1 MMIEQHYDEE
11 VLAGFL
17 AEPIDSEARDRHLSG
32 CSLCKQTL
40 KSIRDTAGLLKQPD
54 VWNSES
60 FSSAPRPQ
68 TLAFLRNVQRTM
80 ADEDAAAEVYVKQ
93 LLAGSRE
100 TWAPR
105 LVNHPEWRTAGVVRE
120 LIAATDGYNFTSPL
134 DAVELTRIGTQIAE
148 SLPACYGRDSLAAD
162 AWREHAY
169 AQLIVGS
176 YNEAMAAV
184 DQADRFVSAASDFA
198 GARTTLMRA
207 LVLRNQEN
215 WTDAG
220 TMARRAAAEFLRFG
234 DIAKY
239 FSARMTDAFVLYD
252 NSQYRKAAAVYAE
265 LSPLHAQI
273 PPQTLAL
280 AWHNEGLCHR
290 EVGEFARAETCF
302 VNAIAL
308 ADRLQMAL
316 LRTKALWHLARVLMR
331 QSRYDDA
338 LKVLNPL
345 LGEFE
350 ELGVSHDLA
359 CASVDIAESL
369 LALGRVGEVAGLCRR
384 AIEFFRVS
392 GLAYTTEA
400 MTALAYLQEAALTG
414 RLTVNDVAE
423 VRVVVERYRKGSP
436 AFSRSRSRST
446 LVDLSY

>member
-17 AEPIDSEARDRHLSG
+17 AEPNDSAARDRHLAG

-40 KSIRDTAGLLKQPD
+40 NSIRDTAGLLKQPD
-54 VWNSES
+54 VWNRES
-60 FSSAPRPQ
+60 FTSAPRPE

-80 ADEDAAAEVYVKQ
+80 SDEDDAAEIYAKK

-100 TWAPR
+100 TWAAR
-105 LVNHPEWRTAGVVRE
+105 LDEHPEWRTAGVVRK
-120 LIAATDGYNFTSPL
+120 LIAATDRYNFSSPL
-134 DAVELTRIGTQIAE
+134 DAVELTRITTEIAD
-148 SLPACYGRDSLAAD
+148 SLPSFHSRDSLVAD

-184 DQADRFVSAASDFA
+184 DRADRFVSAGCDFA

-215 WTDAG
+215 WTDAA

-239 FSARMTDAFVLYD
+239 FSARMTEAFVLYD
-252 NSQYRKAAAVYAE
+252 NSQYRKAAVVYAG
-265 LSPLHAQI
+265 LSPLHPQI

-280 AWHNEGLCHR
+280 ALHNEGLCHR
-290 EVGEFARAETCF
+290 EMGDFGPAESCF

-308 ADRLQMAL
+308 ADRLQMTL

-331 QSRYDDA
+331 QAKYDDA

-345 LGEFE
+345 LTEFE

-359 CASVDIAESL
+359 CASVDIAECL
-369 LALGRVGEVAGLCRR
+369 LAIGRVGEVARLCRR

-400 MTALAYLQEAALTG
+400 MTALAYLQEVAVAG
-414 RLTVNDVAE
+414 RLTVRDVAE
-423 VRVVVERYRKGSP
+423 VRIVVERYAHEFAGGFAQS
-436 AFSRSRSRST
+436 
-446 LVDLSY
+446 LS

>member
-17 AEPIDSEARDRHLSG
+17 AEPIDSAARDRHLAC

-40 KSIRDTAGLLKQPD
+40 NSIRDTAGLLRQPE
-54 VWNSES
+54 VWNRES
-60 FSSAPRPQ
+60 FSSAPRPE

-80 ADEDAAAEVYVKQ
+80 ADEDAAAEVYVKR
-93 LLAGSRE
+93 LLAGSRD
-100 TWAPR
+100 TWAGR
-105 LVNHPEWRTAGVVRE
+105 LADHPEWRTAGVVRK
-120 LIAATDGYNFTSPL
+120 LIAATDGYNFSSPL
-134 DAVELTRIGTQIAE
+134 DAVEVTRITANVAE
-148 SLPACYGRDSLAAD
+148 SLKSSAIRDSLVAD

-176 YNEAMAAV
+176 YNEAIAAV
-184 DQADRFVSAASDFA
+184 DRADRFVSAGSDFA

-215 WTDAG
+215 WIEAA
-220 TMARRAAAEFLRFG
+220 TMARRAAAEFLQFG
-234 DIAKY
+234 DITKY
-239 FSARMTDAFVLYD
+239 FSARMTEAFVFYD
-252 NSQYRKAAAVYAE
+252 NSQFRKAAVVYAE
-265 LSPLHAQI
+265 LSPLHPQI

-280 AWHNEGLCHR
+280 ALHNEGLCHR
-290 EVGEFARAETCF
+290 EVGEFGQAEKCF

-308 ADRLQMAL
+308 ADRLQMTL

-331 QSRYDDA
+331 QTKYDAA

-345 LGEFE
+345 LSDFE

-359 CASVDIAESL
+359 CASLDIAESL
-369 LALGRVGEVAGLCRR
+369 LAIGRVDEVAGLCRR
-384 AIEFFRVS
+384 AIEYFRVS

-400 MTALAYLQEAALTG
+400 MTALAYLQEAAVAG
-414 RLTVNDVAE
+414 RLTVRDVAE
-423 VRVVVERYRKGSP
+423 VRVVVERFAHEFAGGFAQS
-436 AFSRSRSRST
+436 
-446 LVDLSY
+446 LS

>member
-17 AEPIDSEARDRHLSG
+17 AEPIDSATRDRHLAG

-54 VWNSES
+54 VWSRES
-60 FSSAPRPQ
+60 FSSAPRPE
-68 TLAFLRNVQRTM
+68 TLAFLRNVQQTM
-80 ADEDAAAEVYVKQ
+80 ADEDAVAEVYVKR
-93 LLAGSRE
+93 LLSGSRD

-105 LVNHPEWRTAGVVRE
+105 LAEHPEWRTAGVVRK
-120 LIAATDGYNFTSPL
+120 LIAATDRYNFSSPL
-134 DAVELTRIGTQIAE
+134 DAVELTRITTEIAD
-148 SLPACYGRDSLAAD
+148 SLSPCRSRDSLTAD

-176 YNEAMAAV
+176 YKEAIAAV
-184 DQADRFVSAASDFA
+184 DRADRFVSAVSDFA
-198 GARTTLMRA
+198 RARTTLMRA

-215 WTDAG
+215 WTDAA
-220 TMARRAAAEFLRFG
+220 TMARRAAADFLRFG
-234 DIAKY
+234 DIGKY
-239 FSARMTDAFVLYD
+239 FSARMTEAFVLYD
-252 NSQYRKAAAVYAE
+252 NSQYRKAAVVYAE
-265 LSPLHAQI
+265 LAPLHPQI
-273 PPQTLAL
+273 PPQSLAL
-280 AWHNEGLCHR
+280 ALHNEGLCHR
-290 EVGEFARAETCF
+290 ELGEFGLAERCF
-302 VNAIAL
+302 VNAVAL
-308 ADRLQMAL
+308 ADRLQMTL

-331 QSRYDDA
+331 QTRYDDA

-345 LGEFE
+345 IAEFE

-369 LALGRVGEVAGLCRR
+369 LALGRVDEVAGLCRR

-400 MTALAYLQEAALTG
+400 MTALAYLQEAAVAG

-423 VRVVVERYRKGSP
+423 ARVVVER
-436 AFSRSRSRST
+436 
-446 LVDLSY
+446 LSHASAGVLKQSLS